1 MVVMKPDLKKQI
13 IMKKNIL
20 ALLAIPAL
28 CLLAS
33 CNKVETDDVTPELKA
48 AEIVAGAD
56 MVEVD
61 LGDYTPIDLIWTP
74 GSWNGGG
81 EIAYKVVI
89 DKEDGDFSEPILS
102 MNPLKGTLSVYL
114 TQKDMRTVWD
124 AVRNPEVANDTVM
137 VKWAVETSAAGK
149 VLRSSSAPIS
159 ITETI
164 IVKKVD
170 FEVGMSVYTAGEGS
184 TEPGMEMSCI
194 YSYPFVTGGNFN
206 DAQSLEMPV
215 DYEIFTK
222 IEAGKPFVFTY
233 GDKADEPYGYINIAG
248 AQLNEVGTYEWS
260 YDAPQECFT
269 AANDG
274 IYRIRLNTADKQVLI
289 QEVTAV
295 KIRCF
300 GREMKNGKWQQANTT
315 DFALEYAGGGSW
327 ALTSFDIKW
336 GNASFDKRYDTYK
349 FCVSLSGGDQLYGA
363 IEDGNTDNP
372 TKETDSRYWG
382 MRMVV
387 GGAVVGKGAFRL
399 PMWLLSADK
408 NHAYSADVLLHLN
421 LDGCGY
427 YRHEFV
433 NETAK

>member
-1 MVVMKPDLKKQI
+1 MKR
-13 IMKKNIL
+13 NIL
-20 ALLAIPAL
+20 ALLTISAL
-28 CLLAS
+28 CLFAS
-33 CNKVETDDVTPELKA
+33 CEKNDGDNSAPELVA
-48 AEIVAGAD
+48 AEIVPGAD
-56 MVEVD
+56 MVVVD

-74 GSWNGGG
+74 GSWNGEG
-81 EIAYKVVI
+81 EISYKVVI
-89 DKEDGDFSEPILS
+89 DKENGDFSEPILS
-102 MNPLKGTLSVYL
+102 LNPLKGTLSVYL
-114 TQKDMRTVWD
+114 TKNDMRTVWE
-124 AVRNPEVANDTVM
+124 AVRNPEVEKDTAM
-137 VKWAVETSAAGK
+137 VKWAVESSAAGK
-149 VLRSSSAPIS
+149 VLRSSSALFS

-222 IEAGKPFVFTY
+222 IEAGKPFVLTY

-248 AQLNEVGTYEWS
+248 AQINEVGIYDCS

-274 IYRIRLNTADKQVLI
+274 IYRIRLNTTDKQVLI

-315 DFALEYAGGGSW
+315 DFIMKYIGGGSW
-327 ALTSFDIKW
+327 GLDSFDIIW
-336 GNASFDKRYDTYK
+336 GNSSYDKRYDTYK
-349 FCVSLSGGDQLYGA
+349 FCVSLPGGDQLYGA
-363 IEDGNTDNP
+363 LEDGNADNP
-372 TKETDSRYWG
+372 TKETDIKYWG

-387 GGAVVGKGAFRL
+387 GGAVVGKGAFRF
-399 PMWLLSADK
+399 PIWLLSADK
-408 NHAYSADVLLHLN
+408 NPAYSADIRLYLN
-421 LDGCGY
+421 LNGCDY